1 MSEVFNIAGEPRG
14 RIGKGGARAARRA
27 GRLPGIVYGDGKD
40 PVPVSLDTR
49 TVVRELDKAGF
60 FTTLMDL
67 KFGKDTIRVLPRE
80 LQYHPVTDVPLHI
93 DLLRVGAKTIVTIAV
108 PVVFLNEE
116 DCTGLRRGGVLNV
129 VRYEVDLVC
138 QADSIPARIEVDL
151 TGLDIG
157 DSVHVSH
164 VSLPDG
170 VTPTITD
177 RDFTIATIAAPTVV
191 TAEEEEGV
199 VGEEGEE
206 GEEGVVEEG
215 AEEAAEGKEG

>member
-1 MSEVFNIAGEPRG
+1 MSEVFNIAGEPRE
-14 RIGKGGARAARRA
+14 RVGKGGARAARRA

-199 VGEEGEE
+199 EGEEGEE